1 MGFAKCIIYSIVVL
15 SAVACSFAPTLD
27 APLASD
33 ARPKP
38 TVPLKKR
45 PIVPTTKLPRPRVVE
60 VWQMDEG
67 GVMVKLSAEVTA
79 AVTVTAL
86 ESYELHQY
94 VIDGGELVLM
104 DMPAGAVEII
114 VEVDGEREVYM
125 IKSNEI

>member
-1 MGFAKCIIYSIVVL
+1 MGFVKCIIYSIVVL
-15 SAVACSFAPTLD
+15 SAVACSFSPLLD
-27 APLASD
+27 DSPAND

-67 GVMVKLSAEVTA
+67 GVMVKLTDEVTA

-86 ESYELHQY
+86 ESYESHQY

-104 DMPAGAVEII
+104 DMPAGAVEIV

-125 IKSNEI
+125 IEE

>member
-1 MGFAKCIIYSIVVL
+1 MGFVKCIIYSIVVL
-15 SAVACSFAPTLD
+15 SAVACYSAPTLD
-27 APLASD
+27 DSPAND

-67 GVMVKLSAEVTA
+67 GVMVKLTAEVTA

-86 ESYELHQY
+86 ESYESHQY

-104 DMPAGAVEII
+104 DMPAGAVEIAI
-114 VEVDGEREVYM
+114 EVDGEREVYL
-125 IKSNEI
+125 IEE

>member
-1 MGFAKCIIYSIVVL
+1 MGFVKYIIYSIVVL
-15 SAVACSFAPTLD
+15 SAVACYFAPTQD
-27 APLASD
+27 APVWND

-67 GVMVKLSAEVTA
+67 GVMVKLTDEVTA

-86 ESYELHQY
+86 ESYESHQY

-104 DMPAGAVEII
+104 DMPAGAVEIV
-114 VEVDGEREVYM
+114 VEVDGEREVYL
-125 IKSNEI
+125 IEE

>member
-1 MGFAKCIIYSIVVL
+1 MGFVKCIIYSIVVL

-27 APLASD
+27 DVPAWND

-67 GVMVKLSAEVTA
+67 GVMVKLTDEVTA

-86 ESYELHQY
+86 ESYESHQY

-104 DMPAGAVEII
+104 DMPAGAVEIAI
-114 VEVDGEREVYM
+114 EVDGEREVYL
-125 IKSNEI
+125 IEE

>member
-1 MGFAKCIIYSIVVL
+1 ML
-15 SAVACSFAPTLD
+15 SAVACYLAPTQD
-27 APLASD
+27 APASD

-67 GVMVKLSAEVTA
+67 GVMVKLTAEVTA

-104 DMPAGAVEII
+104 DMPAGAVEIV
-114 VEVDGEREVYM
+114 VEVDGEREVYL
-125 IKSNEI
+125 IEE